1 MNLIDSLIYV
11 LAQISEKYMY
21 MWCLRSNTHK
31 IELLFHQAIHHY
43 IAQFDLI
50 LNLTTLTIEFYSKDI
65 CVDHFLHPRYIIP
78 VTLVDI
84 FQLWVGQNSKKLKFS
99 DVAPLDLIM
108 TFIILIYKF
117 NGVAVDIMC
126 RLPSLSKINQFW
138 ISLVGIFN
146 QEICQN
152 SKNQSSPILPHWTL
166 YLPQ

>member
-31 IELLFHQAIHHY
+31 RELLFHQAIHHY

-50 LNLTTLTIEFYSKDI
+50 SLLTTLTIEFYSKDI
-65 CVDHFLHPRYIIP
+65 CVHHFLHPRYIIP

-99 DVAPLDLIM
+99 NVAPLDLIM
-108 TFIILIYKF
+108 TFINLLYKF
-117 NGVAVDIMC
+117 NGVDIFLYY
-126 RLPSLSKINQFW
+126 LPYPRYINSA
-138 ISLVGIFN
+138 SLV
-146 QEICQN
+146 EICHLVI
-152 SKNQSSPILPHWTL
+152 S
-166 YLPQ
+166 